1 MKFITLARWKVKPTK
16 QVVAQT
22 TKLFEQATREG
33 AKILAVYWTLGKYD
47 AVVIS
52 EGKDEKAA
60 MKAILRFGEM
70 LSTQTMVAITNEEG
84 HALID

>member
-22 TKLFEQATREG
+22 TKMFEQATKEG
-33 AKILAVYWTLGKYD
+33 GKILAMYWTLGKYD

-70 LSTQTMVAITNEEG
+70 LSTQTMVAITHEEG
-84 HALID
+84 HALLD

>member
-22 TKLFEQATREG
+22 TKLFEQATKEG
-33 AKILAVYWTLGKYD
+33 AKILATYWTLGKYD

-60 MKAILRFGEM
+60 MKAILRFSEM

-84 HALID
+84 HALLE

>member
-1 MKFITLARWKVKPTK
+1 MKFITLAKWKVKPTK

-22 TKLFEQATREG
+22 TKLFEQATKEG
-33 AKILAVYWTLGKYD
+33 VRIFAVYWTLGKYD

-60 MKAILRFGEM
+60 MKAILRFGEI
-70 LSTQTMVAITNEEG
+70 LSTQTMVAIPHEEG
-84 HALID
+84 HALLD